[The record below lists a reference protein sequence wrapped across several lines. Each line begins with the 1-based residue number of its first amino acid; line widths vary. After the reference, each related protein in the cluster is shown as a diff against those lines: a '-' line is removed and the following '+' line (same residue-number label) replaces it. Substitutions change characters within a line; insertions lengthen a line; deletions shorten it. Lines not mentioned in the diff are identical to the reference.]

1 MTAITTKEDLSD
13 LEDQILPFLRDIPRA
28 QVLGDVLTWCF
39 ALCCPGCWALCSP
52 GCLALYWPGCSV
64 PLPAAGSAHLAL
76 PWITP
81 NYITTPC
88 TRAVPAP
95 MPLNTLPPL
104 QRSKPSMHTRSPH
117 PVPSL
122 LQAMATRV
130 QGLWRKY
137 ARAEQ
142 LASDW
147 DELMLRVRTLRV
159 CCHVV
164 NVLNQRLAV
173 CAEQLAAFPCS
184 LGGRVRAAE
193 RMHPAA
199 AGTAAHCCH
208 LLLCLRA
215 SAPAG
220 CARQGGPAAAVL
232 GGNLCVSIL
241 LLACAPRLCSGWAR
255 PSKPTCSSSTRA

>member
-1 MTAITTKEDLSD
+1 
-13 LEDQILPFLRDIPRA
+13 
-28 QVLGDVLTWCF
+28 
-39 ALCCPGCWALCSP
+39 
-52 GCLALYWPGCSV
+52 
-64 PLPAAGSAHLAL
+64 
-76 PWITP
+76 
-81 NYITTPC
+81 
-88 TRAVPAP
+88 

-117 PVPSL
+117 PLPSL

-173 CAEQLAAFPCS
+173 CAEQLAEGPCCGCMHGMAAFPCS